1 MAVSEKHN
9 YGNHKPPKA
18 GNDQWYSIFSSD
30 CAASFKG
37 VGCCGMEQQYTSQRW
52 IIQSMLMLIQI
63 GMGLNFMSPTPLFTT
78 IMGEYDISRSI
89 VSLLVSA
96 TIIML
101 TISLVPSGLV
111 IGKIGSRRAMTLAGF
126 FMSAQV
132 LVPLIDSFHFLVVI
146 RLMFGIGVAIGI
158 PAASTLL
165 IEWFKPSELPLLNG
179 INEGARALG
188 VAAGVFIAVPIANI
202 IGWQMTLFCFGLIPC
217 TGMFIWLIG
226 GRSKETNAN
235 VEPALSIR
243 ENIPLMFNRNS
254 GLLALG
260 MAGGFALFIGFSS
273 WLPAY
278 YSESRGMTPEQAGSL
293 VAVMPLLSA
302 VTNPLSGLVQS
313 KLGRRKPVLIF
324 SGLMFPILA
333 FGSFLLG
340 NDILVALC
348 VMGLGV
354 TFSIFIVAVFT
365 IPMELPGIGVNQVAI
380 VTATVLTMGNF
391 AGVISPIFVG
401 SLTDAIGS
409 YIPAFC
415 VLALAPLTLVVAGIF
430 LPETGRRS

>member
-1 MAVSEKHN
+1 
-9 YGNHKPPKA
+9 
-18 GNDQWYSIFSSD
+18 
-30 CAASFKG
+30 
-37 VGCCGMEQQYTSQRW
+37 
-52 IIQSMLMLIQI
+52 
-63 GMGLNFMSPTPLFTT
+63 
-78 IMGEYDISRSI
+78 
-89 VSLLVSA
+89 
-96 TIIML
+96 
-101 TISLVPSGLV
+101 
-111 IGKIGSRRAMTLAGF
+111 
-126 FMSAQV
+126 
-132 LVPLIDSFHFLVVI
+132 
-146 RLMFGIGVAIGI
+146 
-158 PAASTLL
+158 
-165 IEWFKPSELPLLNG
+165 
-179 INEGARALG
+179 
-188 VAAGVFIAVPIANI
+188 
-202 IGWQMTLFCFGLIPC
+202 
-217 TGMFIWLIG
+217 
-226 GRSKETNAN
+226 
-235 VEPALSIR
+235 
-243 ENIPLMFNRNS
+243 
-254 GLLALG
+254 
-260 MAGGFALFIGFSS
+260 
-273 WLPAY
+273 
-278 YSESRGMTPEQAGSL
+278 MTPEQAGSL

>member
-1 MAVSEKHN
+1 MQEE
-9 YGNHKPPKA
+9 
-18 GNDQWYSIFSSD
+18 QYSPH
-30 CAASFKG
+30 
-37 VGCCGMEQQYTSQRW
+37 RW
-52 IIQSMLMLIQI
+52 VIQAMLMLLQV
-63 GMGLNFMSPTPLFTT
+63 GMGLNFMSPTPLFPV
-78 IMGEYDISRSI
+78 IMDEFEISRSA

-96 TIIML
+96 TIIVITVAL
-101 TISLVPSGLV
+101 LPGGLL
-111 IGKIGSRRAMTLAGF
+111 IAKMGSRRSMTVAGVL
-126 FMSAQV
+126 MSAH
-132 LVPLIDSFHFLVVI
+132 LLTPLTDSFILLVII
-146 RLMFGIGVAIGI
+146 RLVFGMGVAITI
-158 PAASTLL
+158 PATSAILM
-165 IEWFKPSELPLLNG
+165 EWFKPSELPLLNG